1 MILHITQLGEIEISA
16 AKSAESGDIE
26 ISSNTNFA
34 ELKRKTHFPITSAY
48 LIEDDEEWSLVVK
61 RNVPED
67 FRDEFEEYCVFQ
79 IENQS
84 EIHKLKAFL

>member
-1 MILHITQLGEIEISA
+1 MILHITQLG
-16 AKSAESGDIE
+16 DIE
-26 ISSNTNFA
+26 ISEAKLVEAGDIKVSISDFA
-34 ELKRKTHFPITSAY
+34 NLECKTYFPVTSVY

-84 EIHKLKAFL
+84 EIYRLKAFL

>member
-34 ELKRKTHFPITSAY
+34 ELKRRTHFPITSAY

-84 EIHKLKAFL
+84 EIHRLKAFL

>member
-1 MILHITQLGEIEISA
+1 MSPLLDTTYAST
-16 AKSAESGDIE
+16 KSAESGDIE

-34 ELKRKTHFPITSAY
+34 ELKRRTYFPITSAY

-79 IENQS
+79 IKNQG
-84 EIHKLKAFL
+84 EVHRLKAFL

>member
-1 MILHITQLGEIEISA
+1 MILHITQLG
-16 AKSAESGDIE
+16 DIE
-26 ISSNTNFA
+26 ISGAKQAEAGDIKVSSASGFA
-34 ELKRKTHFPITSAY
+34 ELKRKTYFPITSAY
-48 LIEDDEEWSLVVK
+48 LVEDDDEWSLVVK

-84 EIHKLKAFL
+84 DIYRLKAFL